1 MTEAD
6 TNSSGFNL
14 GNFLGHAANFV
25 GNVLTGAATVI
36 SAPVSF
42 ISPTL
47 GASLGNALS
56 PGTPFTPGD
65 YTPNTEGSV
74 NFLPQ
79 ETLSGMGYTAK
90 DEFLSPFSRNPV
102 FPAKKTEEPA
112 GPERLATL
120 KKAPGKDENSSV
132 VDPLNVLENPL
143 TPEVDPVNNPAAE
156 SFRSVF
162 KTGDAFIDNATEAEN
177 LTVEELAEYTD
188 KLLMLDKKYNDDLDN
203 MMYAE
208 GVDLVEYSNVSTLYN
223 TGPNAKFVALK
234 DAKTAYEAD
243 PTEDNLTSWRMATVD
258 ASAGAVRTTKLFDA
272 GNTKTA
278 SRRSYAT
285 SLRNEYSDARLKYDK
300 MTGNKLLGFS
310 SMDDVPEA
318 LAQRAGQVAR
328 LADQMLDTDPEMA
341 MNQYQRA
348 NDLMQAAIT
357 EHRKLAGQR
366 IGQGIFEL
374 NRDGTNRTPNWTMIT
389 TLATVLSPFAIYAL
403 RSEQQAKIDKDN
415 RKYLA
420 EEKEKDRQFEMDKL
434 NTRLN
439 AELEMAGM
447 ADAAAA
453 PAAVGRSAPV
463 TISGRTQSA

>member
-1 MTEAD
+1 MPEAN

-14 GNFLGHAANFV
+14 GNFLGHTANFV

-42 ISPTL
+42 ISPTF

-65 YTPNTEGSV
+65 YTPNTQGSV

-79 ETLSGMGYTAK
+79 ETLSGMGYTA
-90 DEFLSPFSRNPV
+90 DAGFLSPLSSNPV
-102 FPAKKTEEPA
+102 FTTKKPEEAARPKPPAPSSD
-112 GPERLATL
+112 
-120 KKAPGKDENSSV
+120 APSEGGNSSP
-132 VDPLNVLENPL
+132 VDPSGSLGTPL
-143 TPEVDPVNNPAAE
+143 APAAEPVNNPAAE
-156 SFRSVF
+156 SFKSVF
-162 KTGDAFIDNATEAEN
+162 DTGDVFVDNATEAETLDVDE
-177 LTVEELAEYTD
+177 LTEYTD
-188 KLLMLDKKYNDDLDN
+188 KLLTLDKKYNENLDEMLYVDGADLT
-203 MMYAE
+203 
-208 GVDLVEYSNVSTLYN
+208 EYSTLSNLYK
-223 TGPNAKFVALK
+223 TGPSAKFVALK
-234 DAKTAYEAD
+234 DAKTAYDAD
-243 PTEDNLTSWRMATVD
+243 PTEENLASWRVAVVD
-258 ASAGAVRTTKLFDA
+258 ASSGALRTTQLFDA

-278 SRRSYAT
+278 SRRTYAT
-285 SLRNEYSDARLKYDK
+285 SLKNEYSDTRLRYDK
-300 MTGNKLLGFS
+300 MTGNKLLGSS

-318 LAQRAGQVAR
+318 LAQQAGQVAR
-328 LADQMLDTDPEMA
+328 MADQMLATDPEMA

-374 NRDGTNRTPNWTMIT
+374 NRDGTNKTLNWTMIT

-403 RSEQQAKIDKDN
+403 QSEQQEKIDKDN

-420 EEKEKDRQFEMDKL
+420 EEKEKDRQFQMDML

-453 PAAVGRSAPV
+453 PAAVGLSAPV
-463 TISGRTQSA
+463 TISGGTQSA